1 MWKPYE
7 IGRDFSRKRLEPG
20 LSDLPNHQNHS
31 MKSKL
36 IHAPQSN
43 PTLTLPRRI
52 SELGPALARVPRE

>member
-20 LSDLPNHQNHS
+20 LSDLPNHQNPS

-36 IHAPQSN
+36 IHAPQSLLSGN
-43 PTLTLPRRI
+43 EWMNCCKP
-52 SELGPALARVPRE
+52 